1 MDRAEEI
8 IEKNINKTEGFF
20 SYMFNYDEDTKATI
34 MNMLQYMVFAIVPV
48 VIVLKLIKEYVPEDH
63 ETKGSFEIAIE
74 VVIQLGV
81 LFLGIWFIDR
91 LIRYFPTFSKMPY
104 GKCYELSFVVPLL
117 VIMITMQTKLGAKIN
132 ILVERVN
139 EIWSGS
145 QGVQQVAQGQ
155 NSNIRTRQPLAQSH
169 QASRGD
175 SLDSQLIPPPSRV
188 MNPNV
193 DSGTTLINNLPN
205 LNNSGQDPNAR
216 YGTDVMNLALLDGDN
231 EPMAANGLLGGAFG
245 GSNW

>member
-20 SYMFNYDEDTKATI
+20 NYMFNIDEDTKSLI
-34 MNMLQYMVFAIVPV
+34 MNMMQYMILAIMPV
-48 VIVLKLIKEYVPEDH
+48 VIILRLVKEYVPEDDD
-63 ETKGSFEIAIE
+63 TKASFEIAIE
-74 VVIQLGV
+74 VVLQLAV

-91 LIRYFPTFSKMPY
+91 LIRFFPTISKMAY
-104 GKCYELSFVVPLL
+104 GKTYELSFVVPLL

-139 EIWSGS
+139 EIWTGQMHPSS
-145 QGVQQVAQGQ
+145 QQQGAVR
-155 NSNIRTRQPLAQSH
+155 SRQPLAQSH
-169 QASRGD
+169 QISRGD
-175 SLDSQLIPPPSRV
+175 TLDSQMIPPPARM
-188 MNPNV
+188 MNPGV
-193 DSGTTLINNLPN
+193 DNSTTLINNLPN

-216 YGTDVMNLALLDGDN
+216 YGADVMNLALLDADN